1 MHRKCLLIISA
12 VAIIIS
18 CQSELSAQEN
28 TQNSTEFVPDIDGVL
43 KTKFEFDLDNS
54 KMRFEVR
61 NARFG
66 TRGKVNDYF
75 SYRAEIDL
83 SDEGNLKMLDAYVRF
98 SPLKNL
104 DIYMGQRKLPFST
117 DYIRNPAEGIFANRS
132 FVAKYVNDGL
142 RDIGFYVD
150 YRFGSK
156 IPFNF
161 TIGAVNGT
169 GNNNP
174 QWIDRPNIVSRI
186 VAGGEN
192 NFRVAA
198 NIYKGEAV
206 NRIKLLMT
214 GWEARYKTEKFLI
227 ESEFVTRHWND
238 TLSVNYSDQGI
249 YVHSYY
255 SFTTNYKILQIIS
268 PAIRWD
274 RMGNNVFGSDVT
286 ADRLTLGINF
296 GFEPKLFYAD
306 FKVNYENYFSGYLPN
321 HTDKIT
327 FEFVARF

>member
-1 MHRKCLLIISA
+1 MHRKILLVICIITLFSGY
-12 VAIIIS
+12 
-18 CQSELSAQEN
+18 QLNLSAQEKP
-28 TQNSTEFVPDIDGVL
+28 QNSTEFVPDIDGIL
-43 KTKFEFDLDNS
+43 KTKVEFDLDNS

-66 TRGKVNDYF
+66 AKGKVNDYF

-98 SPLKNL
+98 TPLKNL
-104 DIYMGQRKLPFST
+104 DLYMGQRKLPFST

-142 RDIGFYVD
+142 RDIGFYID

-156 IPFNF
+156 IPFNL

-174 QWIDRPNIVSRI
+174 QWIDRPNIVSRLI
-186 VAGGEN
+186 AGGEN
-192 NFRVAA
+192 NFRIAA
-198 NIYKGEAV
+198 NIYEGEAANRV
-206 NRIKLLMT
+206 NLLMT

-227 ESEFVTRHWND
+227 ETEFVTRNWND
-238 TLSVNYSDQGI
+238 TLSANYSDQGFYI
-249 YVHSYY
+249 HSYY
-255 SFTTNYKILQIIS
+255 SFTTNSKMLQIIS
-268 PAIRWD
+268 PAIRLD

-327 FEFVARF
+327 FEFIARF